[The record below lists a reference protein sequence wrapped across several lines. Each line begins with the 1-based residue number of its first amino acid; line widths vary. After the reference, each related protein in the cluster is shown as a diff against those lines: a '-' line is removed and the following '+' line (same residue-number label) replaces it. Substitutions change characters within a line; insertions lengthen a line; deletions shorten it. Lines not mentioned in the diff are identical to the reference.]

1 MMVYGV
7 KYLMENLPDAKAR
20 NTYYWYYSTQ
30 VLHNYSG
37 NQWDTWNRAMRK
49 LLISTQVK
57 DRSLRERE
65 SGPEQPAKDVWGEQG
80 GRLMTTALSCLT
92 LEVYY
97 RNLSPY
103 KLDAADKS
111 GPPEETPGQ

>member
-1 MMVYGV
+1 M
-7 KYLMENLPDAKAR
+7 
-20 NTYYWYYSTQ
+20 
-30 VLHNYSG
+30 
-37 NQWDTWNRAMRK
+37 
-49 LLISTQVK
+49 
-57 DRSLRERE
+57 
-65 SGPEQPAKDVWGEQG
+65 WGEQG